1 MGSGDPA
8 EAIAIELAGAD
19 RVEQVRELWLA
30 LHRHHREV
38 TAPLPLVVDDE
49 LSWARRR
56 ALYLDRLRT
65 ETGFLALAML
75 GGAVAGYALVCIEE
89 GPDDTFPLAERYG
102 ELYSLSVDPDLRG
115 RGIGTRLLDFVDREL
130 AERSIYDLKV
140 AVMTANAGARR
151 LYERR
156 GLREAEV
163 VMYRFGPRSDLRF

>member
-1 MGSGDPA
+1 MGPDDLA

-19 RVEQVRELWLA
+19 RVEEVRELWLA

-49 LSWARRR
+49 LSWERRR
-56 ALYLDRLRT
+56 TLYLDRLSSQA
-65 ETGFLALAML
+65 GFLALAML
-75 GGAVAGYALVCIEE
+75 GRAVAGYAMVCIEQ
-89 GPDDTFPLAERYG
+89 GPDDTFPVAERYG
-102 ELYSLSVDPDLRG
+102 ELYSLSVHPELRG
-115 RGIGTRLLDFVDREL
+115 RGIGTRLLDLVDREL

-156 GLREAEV
+156 GLREAEA
-163 VMYRFGPRSDLRF
+163 VMYRFGPRSR